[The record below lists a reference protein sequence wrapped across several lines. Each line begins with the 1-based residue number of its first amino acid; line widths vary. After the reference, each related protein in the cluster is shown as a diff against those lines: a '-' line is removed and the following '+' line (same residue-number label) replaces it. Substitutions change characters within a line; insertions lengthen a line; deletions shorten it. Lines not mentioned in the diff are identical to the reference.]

1 MDNNTVDSYKKKLT
15 GNDSVDINIL
25 RSIGEFYYLGKDGSC
40 QDYKEAVYYL
50 QKAAAAGDAH
60 SMFLLANCYYY
71 GGHGIKYD
79 DVLAFNWCEKAVKC
93 GSKDAMKLMSKLYSD
108 GIGTE
113 KDTEAAK
120 LWANRYNNVATGTET
135 KTISEEEEK
144 ELFVNELTDGM
155 FKKVIRKDV
164 EEKTIEN
171 NEVSERSETAEEL
184 FKEGYDYSYGV
195 NGKQTDY
202 KKAMDCFIRS
212 AAYNYA
218 PAQFFI
224 GAMYNYGKGVNEDH
238 KKAIDYYKLSAE
250 QGYDKAL
257 KELGLIYFFGRSG
270 EKKNHKIA
278 KEYFQKLAETGN
290 PDATFFLGFIYEFG
304 DEVEHD
310 YINAFNYYQKSAEKG
325 NPQAQYSLGKM
336 YESGKSVE
344 QDYKKA
350 FELFKKAAEQGDP
363 YAMYSLA
370 ILYEEG
376 KGVEKDFG
384 LSADYLMK
392 AADKGNEEA
401 KIRIEKIKS
410 FAESKNKSEQ
420 SGNIE
425 SISLNTRKDYP
436 LIGDE
441 SRFIRIR
448 EAGTDDELVDDLELD
463 PDKVYEIRVFF
474 DNSSESGVAKDVII
488 KVDIHKEDNAIHASI
503 RSSNASPPTIESKI
517 TIGYDNQKYR
527 MQFRKDNIIIVSGWE
542 INGTVLD
549 YEKLFG
555 EEGELAG
562 VRKQDG
568 LLPAGREF
576 EGFILFYIRIVPL
589 EEKNESS
596 DMEISENSLTDEKEE
611 EVKRERDARDDLV
624 KIQMLFEEAYGY
636 IKKDDTLNL
645 LKTNQKIISICKRMI
660 DTDSPCKKN
669 AMYILG
675 TCFEQGQGVP
685 ENINTAIYWY
695 ERAAAEGDEASREKL
710 KELKKEGD

>member
-1 MDNNTVDSYKKKLT
+1 
-15 GNDSVDINIL
+15 
-25 RSIGEFYYLGKDGSC
+25 
-40 QDYKEAVYYL
+40 
-50 QKAAAAGDAH
+50 
-60 SMFLLANCYYY
+60 MFLLANCYYY

-310 YINAFNYYQKSAEKG
+310 YIKAFNYYQKSAEREIHRHSILLERCMSQEKVW
-325 NPQAQYSLGKM
+325 NRTIKRRLNYLKKRLSRVTHMLCIVLLFYM
-336 YESGKSVE
+336 
-344 QDYKKA
+344 KKA
-350 FELFKKAAEQGDP
+350 KGLRRTLVYRQI
-363 YAMYSLA
+363 
-370 ILYEEG
+370 IL
-376 KGVEKDFG
+376 
-384 LSADYLMK
+384 
-392 AADKGNEEA
+392 
-401 KIRIEKIKS
+401 
-410 FAESKNKSEQ
+410 
-420 SGNIE
+420 
-425 SISLNTRKDYP
+425 
-436 LIGDE
+436 
-441 SRFIRIR
+441 
-448 EAGTDDELVDDLELD
+448 
-463 PDKVYEIRVFF
+463 
-474 DNSSESGVAKDVII
+474 
-488 KVDIHKEDNAIHASI
+488 
-503 RSSNASPPTIESKI
+503 
-517 TIGYDNQKYR
+517 
-527 MQFRKDNIIIVSGWE
+527 
-542 INGTVLD
+542 
-549 YEKLFG
+549 
-555 EEGELAG
+555 
-562 VRKQDG
+562 
-568 LLPAGREF
+568 
-576 EGFILFYIRIVPL
+576 
-589 EEKNESS
+589 
-596 DMEISENSLTDEKEE
+596 
-611 EVKRERDARDDLV
+611 
-624 KIQMLFEEAYGY
+624 
-636 IKKDDTLNL
+636 
-645 LKTNQKIISICKRMI
+645 
-660 DTDSPCKKN
+660 
-669 AMYILG
+669 
-675 TCFEQGQGVP
+675 
-685 ENINTAIYWY
+685 
-695 ERAAAEGDEASREKL
+695 
-710 KELKKEGD
+710 